1 MIRSRNFERR
11 FATAVIASVVVLLSF
26 ASAAQAIERISVLPG
41 FNGPVNAIS
50 EPDSNGTR
58 YLGGDFT
65 LFQPWDTGGGALTS
79 NTSGA
84 VDPSFPKVNG
94 PIYATAADGSGGFY
108 IGGSFNCIGPN
119 TSGSCGGPDDVD
131 RRNAAHINANG
142 SVDLDWNPNVDNAVR
157 AIALS
162 GSTVYLGGYFTT
174 VDSVPGLDKTR
185 NRAAAVDA
193 TTGIATSWNPNL
205 NSAVL
210 AMAVSGSS
218 VYLGGGFTCIGGPDA
233 GGCDDAGEVVRNRAA
248 AVDATTG
255 IATDWDPNLSSAV
268 LAMAVSGSTVYLGGY
283 FRTVG
288 GTTRNYAAAVRT
300 GSRTAPGEGTCLD
313 NYNTADCLTS
323 WNPDL
328 DGSVHAIAVSGSN
341 VYLGGGFT
349 TVDSV
354 PGLDKTR
361 NRAAAVDATTGVAT
375 SWNPNLNSAVFAI
388 GVSGSTVYL
397 GGGFTCI
404 GGPDADRNCD
414 GAGEVVRNIAAAV
427 NATTGIATSWN
438 PDLDDYVFA
447 IGVSGS
453 NVYLGGQFSTVGG
466 TARNFAAAVGTD
478 GTLTDWNPGLNGSVR
493 AIGVLESTVYLGGYF
508 STVGG
513 TTRNYAAAV
522 NAAGNLTAW
531 NPGLNGG
538 VSAIGVSGSN
548 VYLGGDF
555 TTVGVTTR
563 NRAAA
568 VDATTGIATDWNPN
582 LNNAVRAMALSG
594 STVYLGGY
602 FTTVDS
608 VPGLDKTRNRAAAV
622 NAATG
627 IATSWNPNLNSAVL
641 AIAVSGSNVYLGGEF
656 EIVSGIAHNYAAQVG
671 NTDGS
676 PTDWNPGLYYD
687 GGEEGAGSVN
697 AIALSGNNIY
707 LGGYFTEANESSE
720 TRNYAAAVNNT
731 NGDVTGWNPDP
742 SDAVFAIAVSGSTV
756 YLGGY
761 FTRVGPTT
769 RFRSAAVGTNG
780 TLLPPWPGP
789 LATDA
794 VLSVSKSGSGS
805 GTVASSPAGID
816 CGTTCST
823 PFASGTSVTLTAS
836 PTTGSSFTGWS
847 GSGCSGTSTCT
858 VTMSEARAVNAEF
871 AVVPPGSF
879 NLAVTKSGTGAGTVS
894 SSPAG
899 IDCGSDCSETLA
911 DGSSVTLT
919 AAPAAGSSFTGWS
932 GAGCSGKSTCTVVM
946 SEARAVDAK
955 FTKKPSNVFPT
966 PKVKAGGSALS
977 SSVRVPGPG
986 TITQR
991 VTRSSTVAAVLTV
1004 CKTSRKATKAGWV
1017 KLTCKLSAATRAA
1030 LRQRSLRVSVK
1041 TTFTPTGGL
1050 PASKTQVVTLKSQR
1064 PPPYT
1069 G

>member
-1 MIRSRNFERR
+1 MIRSRRFERR
-11 FATAVIASVVVLLSF
+11 FATAVIASIVALLSF
-26 ASAAQAIERISVLPG
+26 ASVAQAIERISVVPG

-65 LFQPWDTGGGALTS
+65 LFQPWNTGGGALTS

-119 TSGSCGGPDDVD
+119 TSGSCGGPDNVA
-131 RRNAAHINANG
+131 RNNAAHINANG
-142 SVDLDWNPNVDNAVR
+142 SVDLSWNPNLNNAVL
-157 AIALS
+157 AIAVS
-162 GSTVYLGGYFTT
+162 GSTVYLGGQFST
-174 VDSVPGLDKTR
+174 VGGTAR
-185 NRAAAVDA
+185 N
-193 TTGIATSWNPNL
+193 
-205 NSAVL
+205 
-210 AMAVSGSS
+210 
-218 VYLGGGFTCIGGPDA
+218 F
-233 GGCDDAGEVVRNRAA
+233 AA

-255 IATDWDPNLSSAV
+255 IATDWDPNLNNTV

-283 FRTVG
+283 FSTVG

-313 NYNTADCLTS
+313 NYNTVDCLTS
-323 WNPDL
+323 WNPNL
-328 DGSVHAIAVSGSN
+328 DGSVHAIAVSGST

-375 SWNPNLNSAVFAI
+375 SWNPNLSNAVFAI

-414 GAGEVVRNIAAAV
+414 GAGEVVRNLAAAV

-438 PDLDDYVFA
+438 PDLDDYVLA
-447 IGVSGS
+447 MAVSGS
-453 NVYLGGQFSTVGG
+453 TVYLGGQFSTVGG
-466 TARNFAAAVGTD
+466 TTRNYAAAVGTD

-531 NPGLNGG
+531 NPGLNDG

-555 TTVGVTTR
+555 TTVDSVPGDNKIR

-568 VDATTGIATDWNPN
+568 VNAATGIATSWNPN
-582 LNNAVRAMALSG
+582 LNSAVRAIALSG

-627 IATSWNPNLNSAVL
+627 IATSWNPDLDGSVH
-641 AIAVSGSNVYLGGEF
+641 AIAVASGDAGSNVYLGGYF
-656 EIVSGIAHNYAAQVG
+656 STVGGTTRNYAAQVG

-676 PTDWNPGLYYD
+676 PTSWNPGLYYD

-720 TRNYAAAVNNT
+720 TPETRNYAAAVNNT
-731 NGDVTGWNPDP
+731 NGDVTVWNPDP
-742 SDAVFAIAVSGSTV
+742 SDAVNAIAVSGSNV
-756 YLGGY
+756 YLGGR
-761 FTRVGPTT
+761 FTIIGDQA

-780 TLLPPWPGP
+780 TLLSPWPGP

-823 PFASGTSVTLTAS
+823 PFASGASVTLTAA
-836 PTTGSSFTGWS
+836 PAAGSSFTGWS

-858 VTMSEARAVNAEF
+858 VVMSEARNVTAEF

-879 NLAVTKSGTGAGTVS
+879 NLMVSKSGTGAGTVT

-899 IDCGSDCSETLA
+899 IDCGSDCSETLQ

-919 AAPAAGSSFTGWS
+919 ATPAAGSSFTAWS
-932 GAGCSGKSTCTVVM
+932 GSGCSGSSTCTVVM
-946 SEARAVDAK
+946 SEARAVTAQ
-955 FTKKPSNVFPT
+955 FTANAPPPKPSNVFPT
-966 PKVKAGGSALS
+966 PKVKAGARALA
-977 SSVRVPGPG
+977 SSVHVPGPG
-986 TITQR
+986 TLTQR
-991 VTRSSTVAAVLTV
+991 VTRRSNLAAVLTV
-1004 CKTSRKATKAGWV
+1004 CKTSGKATKAGWV

-1030 LRQRSLRVSVK
+1030 LRKRSLRVSVK

-1050 PASKTQVVTLKSQR
+1050 AASKTQVVTLKSQR